1 MKKCALSFGPVYS
14 GGSSQ
19 GGRSPEVCRF
29 VHTRPMDL
37 GLETQ
42 SSRGR
47 GTTVRM
53 WHTTGGEGRA
63 VSLAELWT
71 YSLQYTGPDAEPTI

>member
-1 MKKCALSFGPVYS
+1 MIEFPEQPAVS

-37 GLETQ
+37 GLEAQ

-53 WHTTGGEGRA
+53 WHTAGGEGRA
-63 VSLAELWT
+63 FSLAGLWT
-71 YSLQYTGPDAEPTI
+71 EALKYTGGGAEPII